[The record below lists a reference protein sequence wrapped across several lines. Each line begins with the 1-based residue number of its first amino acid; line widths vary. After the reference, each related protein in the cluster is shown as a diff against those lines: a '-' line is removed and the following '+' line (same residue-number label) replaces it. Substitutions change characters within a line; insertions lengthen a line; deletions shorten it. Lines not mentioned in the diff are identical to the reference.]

1 MLQKPVLARFLLA
14 SEANKQAVNGVV
26 HPAVAR
32 DFMQSGCQWLESAV
46 LFESGF
52 DRRVPF
58 DVYVGVTAPTEV
70 RLNRVMQRDNL
81 SHERA
86 MAWIDS
92 QMPQQDM
99 AQRCHYVIEN
109 DGHHDLNKQING
121 LFNYLN
127 IKAKNGDNTFD
138 CR

>member
-1 MLQKPVLARFLLA
+1 
-14 SEANKQAVNGVV
+14 
-26 HPAVAR
+26 
-32 DFMQSGCQWLESAV
+32 
-46 LFESGF
+46 
-52 DRRVPF
+52 
-58 DVYVGVTAPTEV
+58 
-70 RLNRVMQRDNL
+70 MQRDNL